1 MSEKLKINLIL
12 ELRKYGITDKA
23 VLATIEKIPREDFID
38 KELFFKAYKND
49 ALPISCNQ
57 TISQPAVVAKMTEL
71 LEPDKSCKVLEI
83 GTGSGYQTAILSNL
97 FKRVYTI
104 ERFKDL
110 HENSKE
116 ILKNLNL
123 KNIVFYHGDGQK
135 GWPAKFFFNR
145 IILTAVTNKIPEN
158 LLKQLADDG
167 IFVLPLIHKSSQYI
181 TTIKK
186 KNNSIKIKR
195 YWKVR
200 FVPMESGIQ

>member
-1 MSEKLKINLIL
+1 M
-12 ELRKYGITDKA
+12 
-23 VLATIEKIPREDFID
+23 
-38 KELFFKAYKND
+38 
-49 ALPISCNQ
+49 
-57 TISQPAVVAKMTEL
+57 
-71 LEPDKSCKVLEI
+71 LEI

-158 LLKQLADDG
+158 LLKQLSDDG

>member
-1 MSEKLKINLIL
+1 MFLNCCLK
-12 ELRKYGITDKA
+12 EFY
-23 VLATIEKIPREDFID
+23 
-38 KELFFKAYKND
+38 KAYHNN

-57 TISQPAVVAKMTEL
+57 TISQPAVVAKMSEL
-71 LEPDKSCKVLEI
+71 LEPNKTSNVLEI

-104 ERFKDL
+104 ERYKDL
-110 HENSKE
+110 YQDSKE

-135 GWPAKFFFNR
+135 GWPAKFLFNR
-145 IILTAVTNKIPEN
+145 IILTAVARKIPRKLIN
-158 LLKQLADDG
+158 QLADGG

-186 KNNSIKIKR
+186 KNNIIKLKK
-195 YWKVR
+195 YWKVK
-200 FVPMESGIQ
+200 FVPMQSGVQ